1 MDFLSFLGQHVLEII
16 LGLISAGALAFC
28 KYLHNRNKKYE
39 EMIKVKEQENVEKTI
54 EEKIEPLI
62 HEIEDL
68 KDKIEKIADK
78 ECADMAK
85 IIKSWRFRIIQLC
98 QLYLEQNY
106 LTQRQYTQLS
116 EMYTLYHELG
126 GNGQATEI
134 YNKTMA
140 LPIISDT
147 VDEE

>member
-1 MDFLSFLGQHVLEII
+1 MDFVSFLGKHVLEII
-16 LGLISAGALAFC
+16 LSLVSAGALAFC

-39 EMIKVKEQENVEKTI
+39 DLLKLKEQENVEKTI
-54 EEKIEPLI
+54 DEKIEPLI

-68 KDKIEKIADK
+68 KDRIETIADK

-85 IIKSWRFRIIQLC
+85 ITKSWRFRIIQLC
-98 QLYLEQNY
+98 QLYLEQGY

-134 YNKTMA
+134 YNKTME
-140 LPIISDT
+140 LPILSDNYN
-147 VDEE
+147 EE